1 MRTVKLNGGM
11 GVAQREGVLSAFK
24 EDPAVRVIL
33 ISLKAGGVAPA
44 PNPNPNPITL
54 TVTLALT
61 PTLTRTPTPTRTR
74 TRTLRRG
81 TTT

>member
-24 EDPAVRVIL
+24 DDPAVRVIL

-44 PNPNPNPITL
+44 PNPSPSPNPNPNPPTS
-54 TVTLALT
+54 T
-61 PTLTRTPTPTRTR
+61 PTLTQP
-74 TRTLRRG
+74 
-81 TTT
+81 